1 MKKSS
6 FGKKLF
12 WTTALGV
19 TLYGGATYAA
29 LHNEAFYDTY
39 TTYVPGGE
47 QVLDAIEDA
56 MHDAE
61 FKKNLDA
68 ATEWKNTAV
77 SAAGQVQGYAMKAK
91 DTAAD
96 LYEYAQDAYAQFTGD
111 KDAPKIPSSDGS
123 IPATTTKRRKFSRRG
138 AIFSNVIETDQDA
151 PVPQFKPVGEP
162 KLDELAATIQTLVK
176 MLNEIGL
183 KGHAKRLADY
193 GSHEVEQLY
202 REYRKVCNDEDRV
215 LKDIKELV
223 NESGALATHVE
234 KHLEEMDAK
243 VLAARERSIDR
254 VQEKKDKIRREFA
267 IEAEEIKKEYQAL
280 AIKQL
285 NTQHEEFKVAM
296 AKELEERAVELN
308 RQFMRQVRQKVETE
322 RGGKL
327 ARVDEVAVRQ
337 RLLEQLSYQN
347 AEDLDDSRKAH
358 QLVAAVDALKRAA
371 YAGNQQAFLDELQ
384 TLLVISA
391 PASPFADLVERRNDE
406 LVQVVARSISETVA
420 RHGIDSKAQLE
431 ERFANVAAEV
441 RHASL
446 IPEEGSSMISHII
459 SIIMSKLM
467 FKKQGLVPGDDLESR
482 MARAEYYLE
491 RENDLE
497 SATREVNQLKGWPK
511 HLAADWLDAARRH
524 LEIKQALEVS
534 KRDGIESDGYP
545 SIHTTMVI
553 CRLCGHRLCWEA
565 CLNFRIFT
573 LLLQQQ

>member
-1 MKKSS
+1 MFLIAQSLCFLQVSRYYATEATNGSTTVKKSS

-77 SAAGQVQGYAMKAK
+77 SAAGQVQGYALKAK
-91 DTAAD
+91 NTASD

-123 IPATTTKRRKFSRRG
+123 IPVTTTRRKFSRRG

-176 MLNEIGL
+176 MLNDLGL

-223 NESGALATHVE
+223 NESDALVTHVE

-243 VLAARERSIDR
+243 VMAARERSIDR
-254 VQEKKDKIRREFA
+254 VQEKKDKIRRDFA
-267 IEAEEIKKEYQAL
+267 LEAEEIKKEYQAL

-285 NTQHEEFKVAM
+285 NSQHEEFKVAM
-296 AKELEERAVELN
+296 EKELKERAVELN
-308 RQFMRQVRQKVETE
+308 RQFMRQVRQQVETE

-431 ERFANVAAEV
+431 ERFAKVADEV

-511 HLAADWLDAARRH
+511 HLASDWLDAARRH

-534 KRDGIESDGYP
+534 KS
-545 SIHTTMVI
+545 M
-553 CRLCGHRLCWEA
+553 
-565 CLNFRIFT
+565 N
-573 LLLQQQ
+573 Q

>member
-202 REYRKVCNDEDRV
+202 REYRKVCSDEDRV

-234 KHLEEMDAK
+234 KHLGEMDAK

-308 RQFMRQVRQKVETE
+308 RQFMRQIRQKVETE

-524 LEIKQALEVS
+524 LEIKQALEVT
-534 KRDGIESDGYP
+534 KGMG
-545 SIHTTMVI
+545 
-553 CRLCGHRLCWEA
+553 
-565 CLNFRIFT
+565 
-573 LLLQQQ
+573 